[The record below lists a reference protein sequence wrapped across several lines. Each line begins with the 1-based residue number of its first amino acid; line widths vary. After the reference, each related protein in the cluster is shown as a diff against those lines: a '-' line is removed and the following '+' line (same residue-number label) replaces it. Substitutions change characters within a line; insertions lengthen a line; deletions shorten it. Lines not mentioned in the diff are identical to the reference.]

1 MVLQFAVHVARV
13 FAMFINLLASPSSL
27 LPIFQVL
34 RCRLWPTTI
43 SPILFGHLLRVPC
56 KGKDVKELLSNIC
69 AVGAPSTSAAAAKEE
84 EKEESEEDMLSAYL
98 SRSVSCLF

>member
-1 MVLQFAVHVARV
+1 MVS
-13 FAMFINLLASPSSL
+13 NLPCTSLVCSQCSSIFSQVRLRCYPSSKSS
-27 LPIFQVL
+27 VVV
-34 RCRLWPTTI
+34 LWPTTI

-56 KGKDVKELLSNIC
+56 KGKDLKELLSNIC

-98 SRSVSCLF
+98 SRSVSCSF